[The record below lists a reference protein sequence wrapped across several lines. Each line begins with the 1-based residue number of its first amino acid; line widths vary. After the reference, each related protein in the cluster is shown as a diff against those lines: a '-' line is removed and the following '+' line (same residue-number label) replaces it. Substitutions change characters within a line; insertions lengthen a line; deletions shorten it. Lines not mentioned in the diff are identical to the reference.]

1 MELKIKSLITKHASL
16 FVLGIASVSFF
27 VLNILLKDVL
37 SVSEYGLYSILIT
50 YCSLMSSFGLFG
62 LDQVFLRTSI
72 IEENKIVV
80 DSRLIS
86 MLCITVLCMSIIA
99 SAIISKY
106 YDFEI
111 SYFSL
116 ILLSIFMILIKL
128 SYQISRLLSQFVLS
142 QITLNLWKFSLPFIV
157 VLSMYMGFDV
167 DFSLI
172 IKCLFYCCLFSL
184 LSYFFFYSDIK
195 FKILEYSKKDL
206 IRLAFGFFLTL
217 FTLSV
222 INFADRFII
231 ERKFG
236 LEEMGNYFFYVN
248 LFLYP
253 FTFFS
258 TYIGFRE
265 LVVFKKE
272 FSMDVLNSKL
282 IHAIKLAIL
291 FGVIYLSAIL
301 AVDFLNIYPFNLYNY
316 KLLILL
322 LILWGIIK
330 VVASLLSSAIGALS
344 SQQDL
349 NKINVLS
356 IILILSLGLVLVL
369 CHSITSIILFFLVVW
384 ILRYAFYY
392 ILLIRKFN
400 KLN

>member
-1 MELKIKSLITKHASL
+1 VELKIKSLITKHASL
-16 FVLGIASVSFF
+16 FVLGIASASFF

-72 IEENKIVV
+72 IEKNKIVV

-86 MLCITVLCMSIIA
+86 MLCIAVLCISLIA
-99 SAIISKY
+99 SSIISKY

-128 SYQISRLLSQFVLS
+128 SYQISRLLSKFVLS

-157 VLSMYMGFDV
+157 VLNIYMGFDV
-167 DFSLI
+167 DFSFI
-172 IKCLFYCCLFSL
+172 IKCLFYCSLFSL
-184 LSYFFFYSDIK
+184 ASYFIFYSNIK

-206 IRLAFGFFLTL
+206 LRLAFGFFLTL

-231 ERKFG
+231 EKKFG
-236 LEEMGNYFFYVN
+236 LEEIGNYFFYVN

-272 FSMDVLNSKL
+272 FSMDLLNSKL

-291 FGVIYLSAIL
+291 FGVIYLLVIL
-301 AVDFLNIYPFNLYNY
+301 AVDFLNIYSFNLYNY

-330 VVASLLSSAIGALS
+330 VIASLLSSAIGALT

-356 IILILSLGLVLVL
+356 IILILSLGLG
-369 CHSITSIILFFLVVW
+369 LFFCHTTTSVIIFFLIVW
-384 ILRYAFYY
+384 IIRYGLYY
-392 ILLIRKFN
+392 LLLHN
-400 KLN
+400 KNNR

>member
-1 MELKIKSLITKHASL
+1 VELEIKKLIKKHASL

-27 VLNILLKDVL
+27 ALNILLKDVL
-37 SVSEYGLYSILIT
+37 SVTEYGLYSILIT

-62 LDQVFLRTSI
+62 LDQVFLRTSV

-86 MLCITVLCMSIIA
+86 MLCIAVLCISLIA

-116 ILLSIFMILIKL
+116 ILLSIFLILIKL
-128 SYQISRLLSQFVLS
+128 SYQVSRLLSKFVLS
-142 QITLNLWKFSLPFIV
+142 QITLNLWKFSLPLIV
-157 VLSMYMGFDV
+157 VLSIYMGLAV
-167 DFSLI
+167 NFSLI

-184 LSYFFFYSDIK
+184 ASYLLFYSKIK
-195 FKILEYSKKDL
+195 FKILDYSQKDL
-206 IRLAFGFFLTL
+206 IKLSFGFFLTL
-217 FTLSV
+217 FTLSL

-236 LEEMGNYFFYVN
+236 LEEIGNYFFYVN
-248 LFLYP
+248 IFLYP

-265 LVVFKKE
+265 LVAFKKE
-272 FSMDVLNSKL
+272 FSINLLNRKL
-282 IHAIKLAIL
+282 IQAIKLSIL
-291 FGVIYLSAIL
+291 FGVFYSFFIFSIDYLKIY
-301 AVDFLNIYPFNLYNY
+301 DFNFHHY
-316 KLLILL
+316 KLLILI
-322 LILWGIIK
+322 LIFWGIVK
-330 VVASLLSSAIGALS
+330 VLASLLSSAVGALS

-349 NKINVLS
+349 NRINILS
-356 IILILSLGLVLVL
+356 IILILSLALILLL
-369 CHSITSIILFFLVVW
+369 CHTIASILIFFIFVW
-384 ILRYAFYY
+384 IARYALYY
-392 ILLIRKFN
+392 ILLIKKRQDN
-400 KLN
+400 

>member
-1 MELKIKSLITKHASL
+1 MELEIKKLTKKHASL

-86 MLCITVLCMSIIA
+86 MLCITVLCMSLIA

-128 SYQISRLLSQFVLS
+128 SYQISRLLSKFVLS

-157 VLSMYMGFDV
+157 VLSIYMGFDV

-184 LSYFFFYSDIK
+184 ASYFLFYSNIK

-206 IRLAFGFFLTL
+206 LRLAFGFFLTL
-217 FTLSV
+217 FTLSL

-236 LEEMGNYFFYVN
+236 LEEIGNYFFYVN

-265 LVVFKKE
+265 LVAFKKE
-272 FSMDVLNSKL
+272 FSINVLNRKL
-282 IHAIKLAIL
+282 MQAIKLSIL
-291 FGVIYLSAIL
+291 FGGIYFLIIFAI
-301 AVDFLNIYPFNLYNY
+301 DFLKIYTLNLNNY
-316 KLLILL
+316 ILLILL
-322 LILWGIIK
+322 LIFWGTIK
-330 VVASLLSSAIGALS
+330 VVASLLSAAIGALS
-344 SQQDL
+344 SQKDL
-349 NKINVLS
+349 NKINILS
-356 IILILSLGLVLVL
+356 IILILSIGFVLFV
-369 CHSITSIILFFLVVW
+369 CNTITSIIILFIIVW
-384 ILRYAFYY
+384 IVRYGLYY
-392 ILLIRKFN
+392 ILLLKKN
-400 KLN
+400 KQFK

>member
-1 MELKIKSLITKHASL
+1 VELKIKSLITKHASL